1 MIFKTRF
8 DKLICGILS
17 GFFLP
22 FIIGIIVFLFSSVD
36 ITFSQYIE
44 QLFLADIMTHIVTL
58 CVLPNLLIFF
68 VFLHFDMLKAARG
81 VLGMTIIW
89 AAIVFIIKIL

>member
-1 MIFKTRF
+1 MTFKVRL
-8 DKLICGILS
+8 DKLICGLLS

-22 FIIGIIVFLFSSVD
+22 LVIGIIVFLFASVD
-36 ITFSQYIE
+36 VTFSQYLE
-44 QLFLADIMTHIVTL
+44 QLFLADIMTHIVSL

-89 AAIVFIIKIL
+89 AAIVFIIKML